1 MKWTIGHT
9 ITLAFIVF
17 ATFILFMVSKMIN
30 TKVDLVE
37 KDYYAKEIKF
47 QNQINKYQN
56 TVQLGDSAVIIQQTD
71 DKIIIQIH
79 NNPVLSANVF
89 IYYPANE
96 EYDKK
101 LSFNNT
107 QNIIID
113 KNNIHKGRAKIK
125 LDWNDTA
132 NEYYFEKE
140 LLIN

>member
-1 MKWTIGHT
+1 MKWTVGHS
-9 ITLAFIVF
+9 ITLAFVAF
-17 ATFILFMVSKMIN
+17 ATFILYMVTKMMN

-56 TVQLGDSAVIIQQTD
+56 AEQLGDSAVIIQQTD
-71 DKIIIQIH
+71 DKIIIQIRC
-79 NNPVLSANVF
+79 NPVQNANVF

-101 LSFNNT
+101 LSFNNP

-113 KNNIHKGRAKIK
+113 KNNIHKGRAKLK
-125 LDWNDTA
+125 LDWKDTV

>member
-9 ITLAFIVF
+9 ITLAFIAF
-17 ATFILFMVSKMIN
+17 ATFILFMVSTMIN

-79 NNPVLSANVF
+79 NNPVHRANVF

-101 LSFNNT
+101 
-107 QNIIID
+107 
-113 KNNIHKGRAKIK
+113 
-125 LDWNDTA
+125 
-132 NEYYFEKE
+132 
-140 LLIN
+140 

>member
-1 MKWTIGHT
+1 
-9 ITLAFIVF
+9 
-17 ATFILFMVSKMIN
+17 MIN

-56 TVQLGDSAVIIQQTD
+56 TIQLGDSAVIIQQTD

-79 NNPVLSANVF
+79 NTPVQRANVF